1 MHGANLRRHR
11 LNRMIGLA
19 RVYRGWNSN
28 ELRDALGRDAGRLA
42 SGSGNPKLDLVA
54 RVADALEWD
63 IGEVAESIWDAS
75 DETPLEVNDHESFAS
90 LDAQAQRLHRESS
103 YPEMEA
109 VGKAMRRIARN
120 GTERAVAANRLAGAY
135 DGMGRFPRVL
145 QCVREGLAERGV
157 RDEIRLMLSVNLA
170 GAYYALWNLHEAR
183 AIATSVI
190 ESLAARAGNTR
201 MQRVAYAFAHGLRG
215 QCARRLLSECDSPQM
230 CTQLAREAESDLECA
245 SQRYAEL
252 ADQYGDAQYAGLAHT
267 SEGALLEVRAASG
280 AILPI
285 DAIASIVQRL
295 DSAIDLDKAP
305 CADLLES
312 CGWWSVFGANI
323 ALRAGERT
331 VIHVSERSELERA
344 LAICTNKAAE
354 IAEHLDLWPLRER
367 AFTLEWFRRQQSA
380 GELPVECNAWVL
392 DADDVRVLVG
402 TMGRFPLFRAT
413 GWEIL
418 DQAMLTVD

>member
-19 RVYRGWNSN
+19 KVYRGWNSN

-42 SGSGNPKLDLVA
+42 VGSGNPKLDLVA

-63 IGEVAESIWDAS
+63 VGEVAESIWDAS
-75 DETPLEVNDHESFAS
+75 DETPLEVNYDESFAT
-90 LDAQAQRLHRESS
+90 LDAEAQRLHRESS
-103 YPEMEA
+103 YREMET
-109 VGKAMRRIARN
+109 VGRAMRRMARTS
-120 GTERAVAANRLAGAY
+120 TERAVAANRLAGAY

-190 ESLAARAGNTR
+190 ESLSVRAGNTR
-201 MQRVAYAFAHGLRG
+201 LQRVAFAFAHGLRG
-215 QCARRLLSECDSPQM
+215 QCARRLLSASDSPQM
-230 CTQLAREAESDLECA
+230 CARLAREAESDLELA
-245 SQRYAEL
+245 AGRYTEL
-252 ADQYGDAQYAGLAHT
+252 AKQYGDAQYVGLAHT

-295 DSAIDLDKAP
+295 DTAIDVDGAP

-323 ALRAGERT
+323 ALRANERA
-331 VIHVSERSELERA
+331 VMRASERSELERA

-354 IAEHLDLWPLRER
+354 IAEHLNLWPLRER

-418 DQAMLTVD
+418 DQATLVVD